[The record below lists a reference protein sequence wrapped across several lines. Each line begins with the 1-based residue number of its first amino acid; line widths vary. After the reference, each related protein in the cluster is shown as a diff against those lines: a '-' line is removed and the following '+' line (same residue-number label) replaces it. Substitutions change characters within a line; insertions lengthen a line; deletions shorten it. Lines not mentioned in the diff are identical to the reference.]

1 MAQLVKNAPAMLKT
15 SVRSL
20 NWKDTLEKGKATH
33 SSTLA
38 WRMLWTVYIV
48 QGVAESVMTE

>member
-1 MAQLVKNAPAMLKT
+1 MAQLVKNAAAMLKT